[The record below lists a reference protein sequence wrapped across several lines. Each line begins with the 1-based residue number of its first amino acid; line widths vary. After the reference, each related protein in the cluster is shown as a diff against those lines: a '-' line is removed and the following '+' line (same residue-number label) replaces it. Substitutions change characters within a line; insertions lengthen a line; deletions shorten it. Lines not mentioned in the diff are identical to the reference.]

1 MVKIL
6 SRKRAGEIMD
16 RFDKARVLVLGDL
29 MVDQFVWGRV
39 SRISPEAPVPVVDVL
54 SESLLL
60 GGCANVLNNIHSM
73 GGNVLVSGVV
83 GSDAMGSWLLEEL
96 QRMGVDTEGLI
107 VEPGRPTTL
116 KTRVVAHHQ
125 QVVRFD
131 REKKAAVGMKSADRV
146 LRYLEKVSKG
156 LGAVVIS
163 DYGKGMVSR
172 DLLKGIRKILEKE
185 KVFLCADPKVN
196 DFSLYEGCH
205 VITPNHHEAM
215 RALGREGTGDIVAVG
230 RELLRKYD
238 VGSVL
243 ITRGEE
249 GMTLVERLG
258 EAVHIPAVAKEVFD
272 VTGAGDTVIGVL
284 ALAVASGATLREA
297 AALANHA
304 AGIVVGKVG
313 TATATREELRRV
325 L

>member
-131 REKKAAVGMKSADRV
+131 R
-146 LRYLEKVSKG
+146 
-156 LGAVVIS
+156 
-163 DYGKGMVSR
+163 
-172 DLLKGIRKILEKE
+172 RKR
-185 KVFLCADPKVN
+185 PPW
-196 DFSLYEGCH
+196 G
-205 VITPNHHEAM
+205 
-215 RALGREGTGDIVAVG
+215 
-230 RELLRKYD
+230 
-238 VGSVL
+238 
-243 ITRGEE
+243 
-249 GMTLVERLG
+249 
-258 EAVHIPAVAKEVFD
+258 
-272 VTGAGDTVIGVL
+272 
-284 ALAVASGATLREA
+284 
-297 AALANHA
+297 
-304 AGIVVGKVG
+304 
-313 TATATREELRRV
+313 
-325 L
+325 